1 MTANKT
7 ITSHPQNELKPPEQ
21 RHHQRVASASAT
33 VIPRNGSPATRFDKF
48 GRKILTP
55 PLTRSN
61 SAQGSIPGTPRR
73 DSDVSSF
80 HSHQPSSVLTTVSV
94 LVTEKY
100 WSQPEDDV
108 DRASTL
114 MALYE
119 IRAKLKQQ
127 DNTSLLK
134 AREKISALVARQ
146 QAQAVEKKELTSPEH
161 RASPRFTYPRTT

>member
-1 MTANKT
+1 MSANKT

-33 VIPRNGSPATRFDKF
+33 VIQRNGSPATRFDKF

-61 SAQGSIPGTPRR
+61 SAQGSMPGTPRR

-80 HSHQPSSVLTTVSV
+80 HNQPSSVLTTVSV
-94 LVTEKY
+94 LVTEKCR
-100 WSQPEDDV
+100 SQPEDDV

-134 AREKISALVARQ
+134 AREKISALAARQ
-146 QAQAVEKKELTSPEH
+146 QAQAAEKKELTAPEH

>member
-1 MTANKT
+1 MLADLSDLNAAEPQAAVALVSANKT

-33 VIPRNGSPATRFDKF
+33 VIQRNGSPATRFDKF

-61 SAQGSIPGTPRR
+61 SAQGSMPGTPRR
-73 DSDVSSF
+73 DFD
-80 HSHQPSSVLTTVSV
+80 
-94 LVTEKY
+94 
-100 WSQPEDDV
+100 PEDDV

-134 AREKISALVARQ
+134 AREKISALAARQ
-146 QAQAVEKKELTSPEH
+146 QAQAAEKKELTAPEH